1 MATYSAK
8 PSDLEDQWY
17 LVDAEGQILGRL
29 ASRIAALLRGK
40 HLTTFTP
47 HANMRTFVVVVN
59 AEKVVLT
66 GDKWDTKEYIHHTNH
81 PGGLRVTTA
90 RKINV
95 KKPGELIRYAVQ
107 GMLPHNRLGRAT
119 MTRLR
124 VFAGPNHTHTA
135 QGPKK
140 VPLKTRQARI
150 EQ

>member
-8 PSDLEDQWY
+8 SHELDDQWY

-40 HLTTFTP
+40 HLATFTP

-59 AEKVVLT
+59 AEKVALT
-66 GDKWDTKEYIHHTNH
+66 GEKWDKKEYIHHTNH
-81 PGGLRVTTA
+81 PGGLRTTTA
-90 RKINV
+90 RKLNT
-95 KKPGELIRYAVQ
+95 KKPGELLRVAVQ

-119 MTRLR
+119 MKRLR
-124 VFAGPNHTHTA
+124 VFSGSAHTHKA
-135 QGPKK
+135 QSPK
-140 VPLKTRQARI
+140 VVALKTRQARI